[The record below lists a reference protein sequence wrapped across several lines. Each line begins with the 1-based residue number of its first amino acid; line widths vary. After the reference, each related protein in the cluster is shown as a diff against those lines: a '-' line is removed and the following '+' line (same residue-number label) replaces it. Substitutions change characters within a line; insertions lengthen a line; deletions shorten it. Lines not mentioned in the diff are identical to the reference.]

1 MKKFETL
8 TTTAVPL
15 LIDNIDTDQIIPAR
29 FLKTTVKTGIGENLF
44 CDWRKTSTGDSNPDF
59 VLNQDTYQGKIL
71 FAGDNFGCGS
81 SREHAVWALL
91 DYGFEVVIST
101 SFADIFKNNALNN
114 GLLPVQVSPE
124 VWGQFRRGIQAVP
137 STQFFVD
144 LPGQSISS
152 EDLGA
157 HAAFEIDPFRKEC
170 ILNGHTD
177 LDYLVSIKEEI
188 SAFENGH
195 PVPAINF

>member
-1 MKKFETL
+1 MKKFNTL

-29 FLKTTVKTGIGENLF
+29 FLKTTVKTGIGEHLF
-44 CDWRKTSTGDSNPDF
+44 CDWRKQADGSPNPDF
-59 VLNQDTYQGKIL
+59 VLNQEKYSGKIL

-91 DYGFEVVIST
+91 DYGFEVVVST

-114 GLLPVQVSPE
+114 GLLPIQVTQE
-124 VWGQFRRGIQAVP
+124 FWERLKDELLAAP
-137 STQFFVD
+137 STQLFVD

-152 EDLGA
+152 GELGA
-157 HAAFEIDPFRKEC
+157 SAAFEIDPFRKEC
-170 ILNGHTD
+170 IINGYTD

-188 SAFENGH
+188 TAFEQGH